1 MAIRKD
7 SDSSVDSRSNMKH
20 ANLCL
25 MAEIEDKVTS
35 NLNLSFKTPSDSTHS
50 SSDEDDN
57 NDRSYKDLMQICN

>member
-1 MAIRKD
+1 
-7 SDSSVDSRSNMKH
+7 
-20 ANLCL
+20 